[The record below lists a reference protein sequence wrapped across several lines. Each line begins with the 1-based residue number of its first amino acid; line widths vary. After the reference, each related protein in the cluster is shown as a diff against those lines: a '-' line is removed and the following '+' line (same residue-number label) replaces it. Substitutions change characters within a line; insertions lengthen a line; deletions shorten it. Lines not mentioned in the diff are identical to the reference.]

1 MDYFC
6 NQLVVCFETSLPSMR
21 RALSP
26 YRESKDPGREG
37 AVAALTSPDSEIH
50 GVHPGLGARP
60 VGSRRDAYAHL
71 SELLL
76 EYVGL
81 VLGTVHPPPEYVV
94 RGAVGVAAPSDVLA
108 VQVVGVT
115 LGGVTEPLQALQGR
129 LTVEGIVR
137 GVILVD
143 HLLGMSACCLGEDG
157 IDTQGL
163 QSMLFACLV
172 VQLQRVVLV
181 GVQGYGAAVAGP
193 HGDERSVGLLR
204 HQGQSTDSD
213 HDCRKCRHHA
223 HHRYTPHR
231 HAGPPSSE
239 LRS

>member
-1 MDYFC
+1 MTRNSMPFSKGSM
-6 NQLVVCFETSLPSMR
+6 FEVIEDFIPLPLEALR
-21 RALSP
+21 RGGA
-26 YRESKDPGREG
+26 EG
-37 AVAALTSPDSEIH
+37 AVAALTSPDPEIY
-50 GVHPGLGARP
+50 GVHPGPGARP

-76 EYVGL
+76 EYVGP
-81 VLGTVHPPPEYVV
+81 VLGTVHPPLEYVV
-94 RGAVGVAAPSDVLA
+94 RGAVGAAAPSDVLA

-157 IDTQGL
+157 MDTESL

-181 GVQGYGAAVAGP
+181 GVQGYGAAVARRYVNQCSFR
-193 HGDERSVGLLR
+193 HLR
-204 HQGQSTDSD
+204 H
-213 HDCRKCRHHA
+213 
-223 HHRYTPHR
+223 
-231 HAGPPSSE
+231 
-239 LRS
+239 